1 MNKTY
6 KTILFIIFVCTLIY
20 FYIVVYDDFI
30 KEGFIRNNKSECSL
44 RTNCSSCLD
53 GLASGGDHCAWGN
66 NLWGKKKCISTSD
79 IRYNNMTYSYDKK
92 TCNN

>member
-6 KTILFIIFVCTLIY
+6 KTIIFVVIVCFLIY
-20 FYIVVYDDFI
+20 FYLIIYDDFL
-30 KEGFIRNNKSECSL
+30 KEGFILSRYNKSECNL

-66 NLWGKKKCISTSD
+66 NKCISTSD
-79 IRYNNMTYSYDKK
+79 KRYNNNSYSYDKK
-92 TCNN
+92 TCQY

>member
-1 MNKTY
+1 MNKKY
-6 KTILFIIFVCTLIY
+6 KTIIFIILVCTVIY
-20 FYIVVYDDFI
+20 FYIVCYDDFI
-30 KEGFIRNNKSECSL
+30 KESFTRKRNNNSECNL

-66 NLWGKKKCISTSD
+66 HKCISTSD
-79 IRYNNMTYSYDKK
+79 IRYNNMSYSYDKK

>member
-6 KTILFIIFVCTLIY
+6 KTVLFIILVCIIIY
-20 FYIVVYDDFI
+20 FIILFYHDYT
-30 KEGFIRNNKSECSL
+30 KEGFIRKIKNQSECNL
-44 RTNCSSCLD
+44 RANCSSCLD

-66 NLWGKKKCISTSD
+66 NKCISTSD